1 MENHDR
7 YSLEKIISAN
17 NIPYALRSSMQRPL
31 TRRQSSLV
39 SYPITNSN
47 YLHILSTQIPSLL
60 SISWPTLPRAISPVF
75 LKYIAS
81 SWHPTSMLF
90 HISLFY
96 VWRNRKQLELVG
108 WFFANFPYM
117 KFISNTFISNTVTEA
132 NSTLVLTIQQTFYY
146 LYL

>member
-17 NIPYALRSSMQRPL
+17 NIPYALRSSMQSPL

-60 SISWPTLPRAISPVF
+60 SISWPTVPRAISPVF
-75 LKYIAS
+75 IKYIAS
-81 SWHPTSMLF
+81 SWHLISMLF
-90 HISLFY
+90 HTSLCYFC
-96 VWRNRKQLELVG
+96 RNRKQLELVG
-108 WFFANFPYM
+108 WVFANFTYM
-117 KFISNTFISNTVTEA
+117 KFILNTFFSNTIT
-132 NSTLVLTIQQTFYY
+132 
-146 LYL
+146 